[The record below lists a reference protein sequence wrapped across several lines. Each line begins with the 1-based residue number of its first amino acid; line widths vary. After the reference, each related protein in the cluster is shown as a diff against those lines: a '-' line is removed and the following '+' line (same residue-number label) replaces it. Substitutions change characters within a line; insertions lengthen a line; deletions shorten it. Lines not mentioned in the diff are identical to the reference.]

1 MFWSCQ
7 IKTIYFHSQ
16 LDPEL
21 LYRDKLLSCFN
32 WAKVGATLTFMVEVS
47 KANSFGGNLLPF
59 LDSKVFS
66 RKSSNHRKASHS
78 NSIGNK
84 YFA

>member
-1 MFWSCQ
+1 MQMNQENSN
-7 IKTIYFHSQ
+7 I
-16 LDPEL
+16 PAE
-21 LYRDKLLSCFN
+21 LLSCFN

-59 LDSKVFS
+59 LDSKLFS
-66 RKSSNHRKASHS
+66 RKSTNHIKASHS